1 MSAPARVGG
10 PAAPRTRT
18 KTPVPQRER
27 GTGKPAAAPE
37 RTTGTRGRS
46 AAADR
51 AYARRAQRTD
61 RTTSPAPSARPE
73 RKPGSAGRVSF
84 VVLVMVLLVGGVVAT
99 LWFATQATADAYRLE
114 RSKAETGQL
123 SVQVGQL
130 QQQVAQQDSPPS
142 LAQKAKQLGMVPAGD
157 PAHLVVG
164 PDGKVS
170 MIGTP
175 SAAQPPP
182 PPVTTTPSTT
192 TTPSGGT
199 QTSQTQTSTTTA
211 PPPAGG

>member
-10 PAAPRTRT
+10 PAAPRTRP
-18 KTPVPQRER
+18 KPAVPTRER
-27 GTGKPAAAPE
+27 GTGKPAAQPDTSA
-37 RTTGTRGRS
+37 GARGRS

-51 AYARRAQRTD
+51 AYARRAQRTGT
-61 RTTSPAPSARPE
+61 TTSPRPASKQE

-99 LWFATQATADAYRLE
+99 LYFATQATADAYKLE

-123 SVQVGQL
+123 SVRVGQL

-164 PDGKVS
+164 ANGRVS

-175 SAAQPPP
+175 SVAQPPP
-182 PPVTTTPSTT
+182 PPVTSTPPSGSASTSGSATT
-192 TTPSGGT
+192 TTAS
-199 QTSQTQTSTTTA
+199 A

>member
-10 PAAPRTRT
+10 PAAPRTRAKAAKT
-18 KTPVPQRER
+18 ATPVRER
-27 GTGKPAAAPE
+27 GTTGKPAATPE
-37 RTTGTRGRS
+37 RTSGTQGRS

-51 AYARRAQRTD
+51 AYARKAQRT
-61 RTTSPAPSARPE
+61 TGAGPAAARPE
-73 RKPGSAGRVSF
+73 RKQRSASRVSF
-84 VVLVMVLLVGGVVAT
+84 VVLVMVLLIGGVVAT
-99 LWFATQATADAYRLE
+99 LYFATQSTADAYRLE

-123 SVQVGQL
+123 SVQVAQL

-142 LAQKAKQLGMVPAGD
+142 LAQKAQQLGMVPAGD

-164 PDGKVS
+164 PSGTVS

-175 SAAQPPP
+175 SVAQPPP
-182 PPVTTTPSTT
+182 PPITSTPPSGSASTQPST
-192 TTPSGGT
+192 PD
-199 QTSQTQTSTTTA
+199 TSTSA